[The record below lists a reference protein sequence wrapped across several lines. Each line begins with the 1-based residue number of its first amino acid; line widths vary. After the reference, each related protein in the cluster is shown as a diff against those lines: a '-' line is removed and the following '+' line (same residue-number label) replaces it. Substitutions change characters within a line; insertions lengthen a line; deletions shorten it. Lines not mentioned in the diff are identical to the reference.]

1 MREALQQLGRSS
13 FGDART
19 PVNDEVLLQPGWT
32 NSRSLERHADARI
45 AADVPD
51 FLMLGEVSGDELVT
65 VEAHP
70 HARDLRTAIG
80 IQRYQVRECAR
91 LDQLARTVR

>member
-1 MREALQQLGRSS
+1 MREALQQFGRSS

-19 PVNDEVLLQPGWT
+19 PVDDEVLLQPGRT
-32 NSRSLERHADARI
+32 NSRSLERDADARI

-80 IQRYQVRECAR
+80 IQRHEVRKR
-91 LDQLARTVR
+91 TGLDQLASAVG